1 MRRSKLKANRIL
13 SELWDTYI
21 GELDF
26 NESYGILSELSD
38 TYIGDGNLRKV
49 NVVIVRFLI
58 NNLV

>member
-1 MRRSKLKANRIL
+1 MNCGIRIL
-13 SELWDTYI
+13 VSWILMK
-21 GELDF
+21 G
-26 NESYGILSELSD
+26 NGILSELSD